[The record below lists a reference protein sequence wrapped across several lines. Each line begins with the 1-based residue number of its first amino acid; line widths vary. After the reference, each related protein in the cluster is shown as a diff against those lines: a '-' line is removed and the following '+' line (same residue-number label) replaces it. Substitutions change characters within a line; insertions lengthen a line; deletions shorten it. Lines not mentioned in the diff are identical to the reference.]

1 MLRHG
6 MAAIDVVVGQAEA
19 LGAEDE
25 GDPLAAGRQ
34 RREAARAARA
44 FGGPK
49 SRGVIAVAQT

>member
-1 MLRHG
+1 
-6 MAAIDVVVGQAEA
+6 MAGIDVFVGKAEA

-25 GDPLAAGRQ
+25 GDPL
-34 RREAARAARA
+34 RRRVASVANSSRGAR